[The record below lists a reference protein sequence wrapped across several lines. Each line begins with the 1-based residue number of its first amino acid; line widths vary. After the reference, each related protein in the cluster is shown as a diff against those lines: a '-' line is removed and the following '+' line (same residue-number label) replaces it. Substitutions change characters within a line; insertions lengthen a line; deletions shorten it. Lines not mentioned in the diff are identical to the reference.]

1 MKELRAY
8 DQASNP
14 LRAQIDMLNAR
25 LDNERQINRQLR
37 NHMNELKAELRM
49 YQRTRDWL
57 LNNGYDDLFEAAA
70 VAIRLEDADEAVK

>member
-14 LRAQIDMLNAR
+14 LRAQIDMLNAQLDRER
-25 LDNERQINRQLR
+25 LINRQLN
-37 NHMNELKAELRM
+37 NHMNVVKLELRM
-49 YQRTRDWL
+49 YQRSRDWL

-70 VAIRLEDADEAVK
+70 VAIRLEEADETAK